1 VYNYNISGKEVN
13 KMSFLFLGSI
23 FLVSI
28 LVSYIIAKVF
38 NLPIKKILERI
49 INDPISDA
57 WRKYLIFA
65 IYITGISSGVRIW
78 EIERYFGFS
87 EYLDQNGRTVEKAV
101 QLTSE
106 RWTLE
111 ILRTI
116 IESLRGI
123 SIMLLVFFIFA
134 LIAFVITRAIESR
147 QKNKTN

>member
-1 VYNYNISGKEVN
+1 
-13 KMSFLFLGSI
+13 MSFLFLGSI
-23 FLVSI
+23 FIVSI
-28 LVSYIIAKVF
+28 IVSFIIAKVF

-78 EIERYFGFS
+78 EIERYFGLS
-87 EYLDQNGRTVEKAV
+87 EYVDRTGTTIEKVV

-116 IESLRGI
+116 IEALQGI

-134 LIAFVITRAIESR
+134 LIAFVITKSIESR

>member
-106 RWTLE
+106 RWALE
-111 ILRTI
+111 IFRTI

>member
-1 VYNYNISGKEVN
+1 
-13 KMSFLFLGSI
+13 MSFLFLGSI

-106 RWTLE
+106 RWALE
-111 ILRTI
+111 IFRTI

>member
-1 VYNYNISGKEVN
+1 MYNYNISGKEVN
-13 KMSFLFLGSI
+13 KMSFLFLSSI

-147 QKNKTN
+147 QKNKTK

>member
-1 VYNYNISGKEVN
+1 
-13 KMSFLFLGSI
+13 MSFLFLGSI
-23 FLVSI
+23 FIVSI
-28 LVSYIIAKVF
+28 IVSFIIAKVF

-78 EIERYFGFS
+78 EIERYFGLS
-87 EYLDQNGRTVEKAV
+87 EYVDQTGTTIEKVV

-116 IESLRGI
+116 IE
-123 SIMLLVFFIFA
+123 A
-134 LIAFVITRAIESR
+134 L
-147 QKNKTN
+147 

>member
-1 VYNYNISGKEVN
+1 MQFI
-13 KMSFLFLGSI
+13 FLLSI
-23 FLVSI
+23 FIISI
-28 LVSYIIAKVF
+28 LVSWIIAKVF
-38 NLPIKKILERI
+38 NFPIKNILDRI

-78 EIERYFGFS
+78 EIERYFGIADVRIEGEIIQKS
-87 EYLDQNGRTVEKAV
+87 IS
-101 QLTSE
+101 LTPE

-116 IESLRGI
+116 IESLQGV

-147 QKNKTN
+147 HSKN

>member
-1 VYNYNISGKEVN
+1 MYNYNISGKEVN

-106 RWTLE
+106 RWALE
-111 ILRTI
+111 IFRTI